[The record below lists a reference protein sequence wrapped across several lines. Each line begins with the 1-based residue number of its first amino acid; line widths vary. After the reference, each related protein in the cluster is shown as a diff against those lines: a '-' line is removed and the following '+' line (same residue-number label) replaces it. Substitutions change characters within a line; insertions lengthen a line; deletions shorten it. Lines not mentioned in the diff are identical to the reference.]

1 MSNESQPVMLHI
13 LGKEYPVVCPPG
25 EKEALLTAARYLSE
39 KMKEIKSSGKVIGV
53 ERVIVMAALNI
64 THELLRERGQK
75 EGLREQSKQIQA
87 LQHKIEVALEEC
99 R

>member
-1 MSNESQPVMLHI
+1 MSDESQPVMLHI

-25 EKEALLTAARYLSE
+25 EKEALLTAARHLSE
-39 KMKEIKSSGKVIGV
+39 KMKEIKNSGKVIGV

-64 THELLRERGQK
+64 THELLREQGQK
-75 EGLREQSKQIQA
+75 EGLRDQSKRIQA
-87 LQHKIEVALEEC
+87 LQHKIDAALEEY